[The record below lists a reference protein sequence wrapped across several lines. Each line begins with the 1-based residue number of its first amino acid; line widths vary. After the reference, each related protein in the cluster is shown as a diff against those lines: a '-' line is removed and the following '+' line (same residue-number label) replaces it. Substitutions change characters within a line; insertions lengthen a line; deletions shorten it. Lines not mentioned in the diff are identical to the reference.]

1 MRKTRVTVGLAAA
14 TARRTEEAGMRKS
27 IGLASVATAIAA
39 AAALALPAGPA
50 LASAR
55 TSTAAL
61 PAITVAMTGHAV
73 TVTGALQSGAVQVR
87 AKVPARHQAEAMFV
101 RLDPGVTY
109 AQFFRV
115 FHSPAVA
122 DPNAVL
128 AGTGS
133 IVMNFDARPGTTTVQ
148 TSLRPGLYIGF
159 DTEANNP
166 ENWPYTEFTVAA
178 AASPAALPRP
188 GATVAAIEF
197 GFTGPAKLH
206 RGELVRFA
214 NHGYLV
220 HMIDAIQAKNLAGA
234 REIARLLKAGKI
246 NQASKLA
253 IGETGFLDPASHG
266 ALQQEKISAR
276 AGYWVLACFMET
288 QDGRDHTQLGM
299 ERVIQIVK

>member
-1 MRKTRVTVGLAAA
+1 MGKTRITTGLTAAAARTAAGAGTRKGKGLA
-14 TARRTEEAGMRKS
+14 G
-27 IGLASVATAIAA
+27 VATAIAA
-39 AAALALPAGPA
+39 TAALALSVGPA
-50 LASAR
+50 SASAR
-55 TSTAAL
+55 TGSAGL
-61 PAITVAMTGHAV
+61 PTITVAMTGHAV
-73 TVTGALQSGAVQVR
+73 TVTGALQSGGVQVQ
-87 AKVPARHQAEAMFV
+87 AKVPAKHQGAAMFI
-101 RLDPGVTY
+101 RLDPGTTY

-128 AGTGS
+128 AGIGS
-133 IVMNFDARPGTTTVQ
+133 IVLSFDAGPGTTTVQ
-148 TSLRPGLYIGF
+148 TSLRPGLYLGF

-166 ENWPYTEFTVAA
+166 ENWPYTEFTVAT

-188 GATVAAIEF
+188 RATVAAIEF

-214 NHGYLV
+214 NHGFLV
-220 HMIDAIQAKNLAGA
+220 HMIAAIQAKNLAGA
-234 REIARLLKAGKI
+234 RKIARLLKEGKL

-253 IGETGFLDPASHG
+253 IGETDFLDPASHG
-266 ALQQEKISAR
+266 ALQQEKVSAR

>member
-1 MRKTRVTVGLAAA
+1 M
-14 TARRTEEAGMRKS
+14 
-27 IGLASVATAIAA
+27 ATAIAA
-39 AAALALPAGPA
+39 AAALALPVGPA

-55 TSTAAL
+55 TSSAAL
-61 PAITVAMTGHAV
+61 PTITVAMSGHAI
-73 TVTGALQSGAVQVR
+73 TVTGALQSGGVQVQ
-87 AKVPARHQAEAMFV
+87 AKVPAKHLSEPMFI
-101 RLDPGVTY
+101 RLNPGTTY

-122 DPNAVL
+122 DPNAVVSV
-128 AGTGS
+128 GS
-133 IVMNFDARPGTTTVQ
+133 IVLNFDAGPGTTTVQ

-166 ENWPYTEFTVAA
+166 AHWPYEEFTVAA

-188 GATVAAIEF
+188 RATVAAIEF

-220 HMIDAIQAKNLAGA
+220 HMIAAIQAKNLAGA
-234 REIARLLKAGKI
+234 RKIARLLKEGKL